1 MSRFLGRT
9 IQKIS
14 GFYLS
19 FSAAASAQADR
30 SAAQP
35 PAGECS
41 PNHRKTHLRD
51 VDWLP
56 GERRRQKFIDLYL
69 FAVDASLR
77 GGADRWWQRAFG
89 YDRFPEPEQGVEAL
103 KDFCLHHLLY
113 EAGDIPAFRR
123 VYEVLDEEGQ
133 LEGDD
138 RGRFLLKLTQ
148 YLDHT
153 LRSVGQLIA
162 WQDPDTPPPPPPP
175 PPKKESLLLK
185 LAQPL
190 NRTLQNVMGR
200 RIAPQQAPHLA

>member
-1 MSRFLGRT
+1 MASFLDRT
-9 IQKIS
+9 IRKIS
-14 GFYLS
+14 SLHRGLS
-19 FSAAASAQADR
+19 TDDEAQAEGDPNRGNGAHR
-30 SAAQP
+30 SAARPREERSFGNRQ
-35 PAGECS
+35 
-41 PNHRKTHLRD
+41 THLRD

-56 GERRRQKFIDLYL
+56 AERRRQKFIDLYL

-89 YDRFPEPEQGVEAL
+89 YDRLPDPEQGVESL

-113 EAGDIPAFRR
+113 EAGDVAACRR
-123 VYEVLDEEGQ
+123 VYEILDEEGQ

-162 WQDPDTPPPPPPP
+162 WQDPDTSPPPPPPP
-175 PPKKESLLLK
+175 SPKKESLLLK

-190 NRTLQNVMGR
+190 NRTLQNVKG
-200 RIAPQQAPHLA
+200 